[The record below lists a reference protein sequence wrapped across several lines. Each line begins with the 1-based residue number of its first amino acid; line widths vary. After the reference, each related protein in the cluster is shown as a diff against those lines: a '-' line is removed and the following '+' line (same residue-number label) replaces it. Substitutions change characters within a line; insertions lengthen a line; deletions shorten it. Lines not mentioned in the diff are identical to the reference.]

1 MHKSLHL
8 LLSLACFVACLFIP
22 VGLSAQ
28 GLAETPLGQ
37 SVPGRAEV
45 ARLAA
50 KLPGG
55 GKVTLPHAAR
65 VRTVSALPS
74 ASRGTVTAAAAPKW
88 RAQSTRPL
96 AAAATGRTLWG
107 NLLYSKAWGEG
118 ATAADHYGMYSF
130 GAAPDPTFTAFKTAD
145 NIDASYGGAIVDGVF
160 HCCYAIELF
169 GYSMPYYAAYNIE
182 DWTPVGNPYK
192 MLDDYTLL
200 SSVSAYDAA
209 SGRVYGN
216 FLTAKGDGQEF
227 GYADY
232 DNFTHVKLG
241 TANTDLIVMAAAPD
255 GKLYGI
261 DIAGKLY
268 QVNKDNGATTLVGST
283 GVAAGTYVQ
292 SATADPKTGYIYW
305 ASVSPDQVSSLYL
318 IDPATARAT
327 KVTDFP
333 NNEQI
338 AYLYA
343 PEEVDPAAPAA
354 PTDVRFSFEGAATQ
368 GSVFITLPAV
378 TYGGDALTG
387 TLRYT
392 IQVGDLTLTG
402 EGQPGATVERSLTL
416 PAGEANFVI
425 FVENEAGSSP
435 KAKYARWIGAD
446 TPVAATGVSLAVDAA
461 RQATLTWQAPAEGVH
476 GGYLNPAGLT
486 YDIVRYPGAVTV
498 AAGLTATTFAETL
511 PQGAYDV
518 YYYEVIAKND
528 TLGAAPA
535 ASNKVALGEAL
546 SVPYSETFDS
556 TGFDK
561 YTVIDAN
568 EDGVTWRSAS
578 GKAAYAYSDD
588 LDADD
593 WLITPPIRLEGG
605 KVYELT
611 YALAGGSYYTERYAV
626 AYGLGSDPAT
636 YAEIQPAVDIAPAAA
651 ASHPAHN
658 VSVTETG
665 DYRFAFHALSPAGAI
680 GISLDDI
687 TVSLAAVVT
696 APDSVTALKAT
707 AAPEGALQAT
717 VTFDAPR
724 LTVEGKALA
733 DIDRIE
739 LSRGDEVL
747 HTFSGPAPGASL
759 SFTDPAAAQGVNT
772 YALRA
777 YNADGVGL
785 KATVSVYVGLDT
797 PGACD
802 NIVLTDNADGTA
814 VLTWDA
820 PGTVGS
826 NGGYVSPEGLT
837 YTVCSISDYG
847 YLIPIMTGLTE
858 RSYTVTGVP
867 ATGIQS
873 MLRYAVNAVNAQ
885 GDGQSSISS
894 AIIQGASD
902 PLPYTESFAAGK
914 VNTYWS
920 VGGSGSGRFAVTTN
934 KSADDDGGSVA
945 YVPEAD
951 NELATFSSGKVAL
964 AGSQHPKLTLSYYAV
979 PGSDSRLMINLLPV
993 GNSAKAEEL
1002 ADIDYKTLS
1011 GEEGWTTLTYDLTG
1025 HKDLSY
1031 IRLTFVGAGSL
1042 TSAPVRIDAIR
1053 IYDDLAHNL
1062 AVTTPAAASAVKA
1075 GGTLPV
1081 SVKVDNQGTE
1091 PASGY
1096 TVDLLVNGQVVAT
1109 KAGQDLAAGQS
1120 AATDF
1125 TYAVPITY
1133 TDSTLSLAARVNY
1146 AADLNPGNN
1155 TSGTLAIPVKQPTY
1169 PLVSDLTAEATDEG
1183 IKLGWAAPDVRQ
1195 GAVTEGF
1202 EDYDAFTTDDFGEW
1216 TVYDLD
1222 GNKLYVFDGVSFP
1235 NQGGPAAYYAFN
1247 PSEVSGL
1254 DTEGGAPYSGR
1265 QYLASFA
1272 SSYGASNDW
1281 IVSPLLTGKA
1291 QTVSLMARSWTTE
1304 YGSDTFE
1311 ILAST
1316 TDADPAHFTTVASH
1330 KVSTTQWTEYT
1341 ADLPEGTRYF
1351 AVRATSDNTFMLM
1364 IDDIKYD
1371 KADYQLTGY
1380 RIYRDGT
1387 LIGEAPATAT
1397 AYTDATAAA
1406 DVRYTYR
1413 VTALYSIGESG
1424 LSDEVSAIITGI
1436 DRVDGAAAVRIES
1449 LAGALAVTA
1458 PAAQP
1463 LSIIGTDGVRLYH
1476 AASTGH
1482 RTVVRLT
1489 PGTYLVTVGAT
1500 AYKAIVR

>member
-8 LLSLACFVACLFIP
+8 LLSLACFVACLFTP

-28 GLAETPLGQ
+28 GLTETPLGQ
-37 SVPGRAEV
+37 SVPDRAEV

-55 GKVTLPHAAR
+55 GKVVLPHAAR
-65 VRTVSALPS
+65 IRPSSVLPS
-74 ASRGTVTAAAAPKW
+74 ASRSTVTATAAPKW
-88 RAQSTRPL
+88 RTQSTRPL
-96 AAAATGRTLWG
+96 ATTAAGRTLWG

-160 HCCYAIELF
+160 HCCYAIEYF
-169 GYSMPYYAAYNIE
+169 GYNMPYYAAYNIE

-200 SSVSAYDAA
+200 SSVSAYDAV

-216 FLTAKGDGQEF
+216 FLTARGDGQEF

-232 DNFTHVKLG
+232 DNLTHVKLG
-241 TANTDLIVMAAAPD
+241 AANTALIVMAATAD

-261 DIAGKLY
+261 DVDGQLY
-268 QVNKDNGATTLVGST
+268 SVNKDNGATTLIGST
-283 GVAAGTYVQ
+283 GITAGAYIQ
-292 SATADPKTGYIYW
+292 SATADPKTGQIYW

-318 IDPATARAT
+318 IDPAIAKAT

-333 NNEQI
+333 NSEQI

-354 PTDVRFSFEGAATQ
+354 PTDVRFAFEGAATQ
-368 GSVFITLPAV
+368 GSIFITLPAT

-392 IQVGDLTLTG
+392 IQVGDQTLTG
-402 EGQPGATVERSLTL
+402 EGQPGATVEKSLTL

-435 KAKYARWIGAD
+435 KAKYTRWIGAD

-461 RQATLTWQAPAEGVH
+461 RQATLTWQAPTEGVH
-476 GGYLNPAGLT
+476 GGYLNPADLT
-486 YDIVRYPGAVTV
+486 YDIVRYPGATTV
-498 AAGLTATTFAETL
+498 ATGLTATTYTETL

-518 YYYEVIAKND
+518 YSYEVIAKNG
-528 TLGAAPA
+528 TLSAAPA
-535 ASNKVALGEAL
+535 ASNKVAFGDAL
-546 SVPYSETFDS
+546 TVPYSESFDGN
-556 TGFDK
+556 GFDK

-568 EDGVTWRSAS
+568 EDGITWRSAS

-611 YALAGGSYYTERYAV
+611 YALAGGTYYTERYAV
-626 AYGLGSDPAT
+626 AYGLGSDPTT
-636 YAEIQPAVDIAPAAA
+636 YTEIQPAVDIAPAST
-651 ASHPAHN
+651 ASHPTHN
-658 VSVTETG
+658 VSVATTG
-665 DYRFAFHALSPAGAI
+665 DYRFAFHALSPAGAM

-687 TVSLAAVVT
+687 TVSLSAVAT

-717 VTFDAPR
+717 ITFDAPR
-724 LTVEGKALA
+724 LTVEGKPLA
-733 DIDRIE
+733 AIDRIDV
-739 LSRGDEVL
+739 SRGDEVL
-747 HTFSGPAPGASL
+747 HTFTAPAPGASL
-759 SFTDPAAAQGVNT
+759 SFTDPSATQGLNT
-772 YALRA
+772 YTLRA
-777 YNADGVGL
+777 YNADGAGL
-785 KATVSVYVGLDT
+785 KATVSVYAGLDT
-797 PGACD
+797 PGACG

-820 PGTVGS
+820 PGTVGP
-826 NGGYVSPEGLT
+826 NGGYVSPDGLT
-837 YTVCSISDYG
+837 YTVYSISSYG
-847 YLIPIMTGLTE
+847 YLTPLKAGLTE
-858 RSYTVTGVP
+858 RSYTITDVPTTGV
-867 ATGIQS
+867 QS
-873 MLRYAVNAVNAQ
+873 MLRYAVRAVNAQ
-885 GDGQSSISS
+885 GDGTSDASSV
-894 AIIQGASD
+894 IIQGASD
-902 PLPYTESFAAGK
+902 PLPYTESFAAGT
-914 VNTYWS
+914 VSTYWS
-920 VGGSGSGRFAVTTN
+920 VGGSGTGRFAVTTDQ
-934 KSADDDGGSVA
+934 SADGDGGSVI
-945 YVPEAD
+945 YVPKAD
-951 NELATFSSGKVAL
+951 NELATFSSGKVSL

-993 GNSAKAEEL
+993 GNSETAEVL
-1002 ADIDYKTLS
+1002 ADIDYKALT
-1011 GEEGWTTLTYDLTG
+1011 GEEGWTTLTYDLTA

-1031 IRLTFVGAGSL
+1031 IRLTFVGTGSL

-1062 AVTTPAAASAVKA
+1062 AVSTPTAASAVKA
-1075 GGTLPV
+1075 GATLPV

-1096 TVDLLVNGQVVAT
+1096 TVDLLVNNQVVAT
-1109 KAGQDLAAGQS
+1109 KDGQELAAGQS
-1120 AATDF
+1120 ATTDF
-1125 TYAVPITY
+1125 SYAVPITY
-1133 TDSTLSLAARVNY
+1133 ADATLSLAARVNY
-1146 AADLNPGNN
+1146 AADLNPDNN
-1155 TSGTLAIPVKQPTY
+1155 TSGALTIPVKQPTY
-1169 PLVSDLTAEATDEG
+1169 PVVSDLAAEVTDEG
-1183 IKLGWAAPDVRQ
+1183 IKLGWTAPDVRQ
-1195 GAVTEGF
+1195 GATTEGF

-1222 GNKLYVFDGVSFP
+1222 GNSLYGFEGVTFP
-1235 NQGGPAAYYAFN
+1235 NQGGPAAYFVFN
-1247 PSEVSGL
+1247 PSEASGL
-1254 DTEGGAPYSGR
+1254 ETDAGAPYEGK

-1272 SSYGASNDW
+1272 SSHGVSNDW

-1316 TDADPAHFTTVASH
+1316 TDTDPAHFTTVASH

-1351 AVRATSDNTFMLM
+1351 AVRTTSDNTFMLM

-1387 LIGEAPATAT
+1387 LIDEAPATAT
-1397 AYTDATAAA
+1397 GYTDAT
-1406 DVRYTYR
+1406 VTTPGRYTYR
-1413 VTALYSIGESG
+1413 VTALYSVGESG
-1424 LSDEVSAIITGI
+1424 LSDEAGVTITGI
-1436 DRVDGAAAVRIES
+1436 ESLAGTAAVRIES

-1463 LSIIGTDGVRLYH
+1463 LSITGTDGVRLYH

-1482 RTVVRLT
+1482 RTIVRLT
-1489 PGTYLVTVGAT
+1489 PGTYLVTVGT
-1500 AYKAIVR
+1500 TTHKAIVR